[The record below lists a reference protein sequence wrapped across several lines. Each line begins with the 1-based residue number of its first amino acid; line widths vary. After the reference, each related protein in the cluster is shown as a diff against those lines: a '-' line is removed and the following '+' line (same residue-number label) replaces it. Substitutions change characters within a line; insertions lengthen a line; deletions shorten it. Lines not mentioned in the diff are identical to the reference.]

1 MAETLG
7 SLIDK
12 LSIKNLRHWHLDETI
27 QGKEA
32 SDPQTEGLKAKLDL
46 VDRQRQ
52 DLLSEVDA
60 FLAAALAGEVKVR
73 DEKVKLYKNLN
84 VASSESL
91 AKLGDAVSG
100 LAMRNIQLWHLEDEV
115 RRTDLPDAEI
125 VRVKRNIDK
134 VNQERNDHM
143 DKVDEILEM
152 SASLQALALQTE
164 DHAEAVRAIIEKRPP
179 QFKGD

>member
-12 LSIKNLRHWHLDETI
+12 LSIKNLRHWHLDEAI

-32 SDPQTEGLKAKLDL
+32 SDPRTEELKAKLGL

-52 DLLSEVDA
+52 DLLSEIDA

-125 VRVKRNIDK
+125 VRVKRNIDT
-134 VNQERNDHM
+134 VNQERNDLM
-143 DKVDEILEM
+143 DRVDEILEK
-152 SASLQALALQTE
+152 ATN
-164 DHAEAVRAIIEKRPP
+164 RK
-179 QFKGD
+179 K

>member
-12 LSIKNLRHWHLDETI
+12 LSIKNLRHWHLDEAI
-27 QGKEA
+27 QGKGA
-32 SDPQTEGLKAKLDL
+32 SDPQTEELKAKLGL
-46 VDRQRQ
+46 VDCQRQ
-52 DLLSEVDA
+52 DLLSEIDA
-60 FLAAALAGEVKVR
+60 FLAAALAGDVKVR

-91 AKLGDAVSG
+91 ANLGDAVSG

-125 VRVKRNIDK
+125 VRVKRNIDT
-134 VNQERNDHM
+134 VNQERNDLM
-143 DKVDEILEM
+143 DRVDEILEK
-152 SASLQALALQTE
+152 ATN
-164 DHAEAVRAIIEKRPP
+164 RK
-179 QFKGD
+179 K